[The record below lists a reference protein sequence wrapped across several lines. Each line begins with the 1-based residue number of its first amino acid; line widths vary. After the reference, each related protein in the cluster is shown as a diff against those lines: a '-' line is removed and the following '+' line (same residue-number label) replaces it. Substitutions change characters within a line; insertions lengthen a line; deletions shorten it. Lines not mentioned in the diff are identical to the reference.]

1 MFKTFAKSALA
12 ILVVLGLTSLV
23 SAHELYQRDSDFV
36 IQYHSCFTT
45 QIGFDIIQNNM
56 DALFTEY
63 INRYN
68 SDAVS
73 ETRVINT
80 S

>member
-1 MFKTFAKSALA
+1 MFKTYAKTVLS
-12 ILVVLGLTSLV
+12 ILVMLGLT

-36 IQYHSCFTT
+36 IQYHSCFST
-45 QIGFDIIQNNM
+45 QIGFDILQNNM

-63 INRYN
+63 IDRYN
-68 SDAVS
+68 SDVVS